1 VIDTYLKRF
10 LVPVLVL
17 LVLAFILFLINQIS
31 GVYLLLADF
40 SPLVAKIV
48 LVVLIVLAVGLL
60 ASPFFLWV
68 RMPSSIQKPRSESE
82 VPRYQ
87 QTLAKRLQSNQH
99 LKEYYKTE
107 DVNDLEKAV
116 LHLDQ
121 KADKIIK
128 DTATTVFLTT
138 SVSQNGKLDA
148 LTVFTTQM
156 RMIWKVA
163 HIYYQRPGVKELASI
178 YSSVGLNS
186 FVASEIEDLDISQQI
201 EPVAAAL
208 FKNASGKAV
217 PWIGPSATLI
227 MDSLMEGST
236 NAFLTLRVGILT
248 RKYCGHLGVWDP
260 KAAKRSTY
268 REAAVM
274 LKTIAMSA
282 STSIIRSIL
291 SATKDAGLDSIKS
304 SWQTIKNT
312 GAKIYEGVTSQG
324 RKLLPKKEE
333 EITQED

>member
-1 VIDTYLKRF
+1 MIDTYLKRF
-10 LVPVLVL
+10 FIPLLVL
-17 LVLAFILFLINQIS
+17 LVLGFVLFLVNQIS
-31 GVYLLLADF
+31 GIYLLLADF
-40 SPLVAKIV
+40 SPWGAKIV
-48 LVVLIVLAVGLL
+48 LAILIVVVGLL
-60 ASPFFLWV
+60 LVSPLVLWV
-68 RMPSSIQKPRSESE
+68 RMPSSLTKPSSESD

-87 QTLAKRLQSNQH
+87 KLLAKRLKTNKH
-99 LKEYYKTE
+99 LLEYYRTSDSHE
-107 DVNDLEKAV
+107 LEIAV
-116 LHLDQ
+116 KQLDE

-138 SVSQNGKLDA
+138 SISQNGKLDA
-148 LTVFTTQM
+148 LTVFSTQM

-163 HIYYQRPGVKELASI
+163 HIYYQRPGLRELAAI

-268 REAAVM
+268 REAAGL
-274 LKTIAMSA
+274 LKSIAMAS
-282 STSIIRSIL
+282 STSIIKSIL
-291 SATKDAGLDSIKS
+291 TATKDAGLDSIKS

-324 RKLLPKKEE
+324 SRLLPKKAQEE
-333 EITQED
+333 AAES